1 MFNFSYLSLAAFGA
15 ALVVTLVLAAY
26 LTPAHWWRQLNMR
39 ALSVVAIGT
48 WSIGTALLWLAQGMS
63 PAMASALAAP
73 ATLGVAPITAGAAQA
88 TAPASGVFK
97 VRDDLNIRAGTGT
110 AARRL
115 AVAPAGTQLAATGA
129 RDGDWWQVRASVN
142 GREVTGWV
150 SSLWLRRADERAP
163 AR

>member
-1 MFNFSYLSLAAFGA
+1 MFNFSYLSLAAFCA

-48 WSIGTALLWLAQGMS
+48 WGIGTALLWLAQGVS

-73 ATLGVAPITAGAAQA
+73 ATLGVAPITAGAG
-88 TAPASGVFK
+88 PASGVFK

-110 AARRL
+110 GARRL

-129 RDGDWWQVRASVN
+129 QDGDWWQVRASVN